1 MQKINFITPIVFEI
15 LKLKNPAIW
24 LVESIFC
31 ILTRQPDF
39 SQTCGFNRIIKV
51 IMVHELNLK
60 NLHINWLFFRFFEH
74 YFQKENFSK
83 KPGSIS
89 FLLLKHPIFMRS
101 SRKIQWAVL
110 KKTLSPPAILTHWLW
125 WNHRGPPFHLKAG
138 IRKVHDEN
146 KTNPLGRIINFK

>member
-60 NLHINWLFFRFFEH
+60 NLHINWLFLRVFEH

-89 FLLLKHPIFMRS
+89 FLLLKHPS
-101 SRKIQWAVL
+101 SWEVLEKSNEPFWRKLYYHLPYWHTDCGEI
-110 KKTLSPPAILTHWLW
+110 IG
-125 WNHRGPPFHLKAG
+125 GPPF
-138 IRKVHDEN
+138 
-146 KTNPLGRIINFK
+146 T